1 MMSSARTFD
10 VIIAGAGSVGTPT
23 AMYLSQTGFSV
34 LVIEALPSCGQASNK
49 HAIGGVRATHSD
61 PSKIYLCADSIN
73 ILSTWQEKYGDDIEW
88 RSGGYSFVAYDE
100 NIEANLKSLLAVQKS
115 FGLNINWR
123 SADQILQLIP
133 GLQPKGLL
141 GGTFSPEDGSASPL
155 KTAAAFYKHA
165 KASGA
170 EFHFNEKVSQVTLAN
185 GKINQII
192 TDREQYNCK
201 YFINAAGSWAGEISA
216 LLGVPLPVQPEA
228 HEAAITEPTQP
239 MFDAM
244 VVDIRPTPGSNNF
257 YFYQHPTGKIIF
269 CLTPDPPIMGFL
281 NQNTSGFLTA
291 GSQRLIDLMP
301 KLMNLRLRRSWRG
314 TYPMTPDGLPIL
326 GSVDSVG
333 GYLLA
338 TGLCG
343 QGFMLGPG
351 VARLLTHLI
360 EGRLNPQEHACLESL
375 SLERAFTSEEMLK

>member
-1 MMSSARTFD
+1 MNQDQVYD

-23 AMYLSQTGFSV
+23 AMYLAQAGLSV
-34 LVIEALPSCGQASNK
+34 LVLEALPSCGQASNK

-61 PSKIYLCADSIN
+61 PAKIYLCADSID
-73 ILSTWQEKYGDDIEW
+73 ILSTWQETHGDDIEW
-88 RSGGYSFVAYDE
+88 RAGGYSFVAYDA
-100 NIEANLKSLLAVQKS
+100 NIEANLKSLLFVQKS
-115 FGLNINWR
+115 FGLNIDWL

-133 GLQPKGLL
+133 GLQTEGLR

-155 KTAAAFYKHA
+155 KTVAAFYKHA
-165 KASGA
+165 KNFGA
-170 EFHFNEKVSQVTLAN
+170 DFHFNEKVRQVN
-185 GKINQII
+185 VEHGHIQWVI
-192 TDREQYNCK
+192 TDRGRYTCR
-201 YFINAAGSWAGEISA
+201 YFINAAGSWAGEVSA
-216 LLGVPLPVQPEA
+216 MLGVPLPVQPEA

-239 MFDAM
+239 LFDAM
-244 VVDIRPTPGSNNF
+244 VVDMRPMPGSNNF

-269 CLTPDPPIMGFL
+269 CLTPDPPILGFL

-326 GSVDSVG
+326 GSVDSVD
-333 GYLLA
+333 GYILA

-351 VARLLTHLI
+351 IARLLTHLV
-360 EGRLNPQEHACLESL
+360 EGCLNPQEQACLESL
-375 SLERAFTSEEMLK
+375 NLQRAFTSEERLK

>member
-1 MMSSARTFD
+1 
-10 VIIAGAGSVGTPT
+10 
-23 AMYLSQTGFSV
+23 
-34 LVIEALPSCGQASNK
+34 
-49 HAIGGVRATHSD
+49 
-61 PSKIYLCADSIN
+61 
-73 ILSTWQEKYGDDIEW
+73 
-88 RSGGYSFVAYDE
+88 
-100 NIEANLKSLLAVQKS
+100 
-115 FGLNINWR
+115 
-123 SADQILQLIP
+123 
-133 GLQPKGLL
+133 
-141 GGTFSPEDGSASPL
+141 
-155 KTAAAFYKHA
+155 
-165 KASGA
+165 
-170 EFHFNEKVSQVTLAN
+170 
-185 GKINQII
+185 
-192 TDREQYNCK
+192 
-201 YFINAAGSWAGEISA
+201 
-216 LLGVPLPVQPEA
+216 
-228 HEAAITEPTQP
+228 
-239 MFDAM
+239 M

-326 GSVDSVG
+326 GKVDSVG

-360 EGRLNPQEHACLESL
+360 EGNLNPQEQACLESL
-375 SLERAFTSEEMLK
+375 SLQRAFTSEEMLK